1 MNISRIQQMASQ
13 GDMSVNALRYLLDC
27 HGECEHLD
35 FKAEFDL
42 ETDYGCT
49 SFSKDA
55 VGMKNVG
62 GGYIIIGVE
71 DKTWKKIGLKQRLS
85 YDTKILRDKI
95 RKATGLEIES
105 DIVQHEIFLDGSLS
119 LFGLILIRAATK
131 RSKLKVPSII
141 KRDFNNQEN
150 WGVRQ
155 GEIYVRSGDTT
166 KRIDSDE
173 ELRNLLDNL
182 ELRYQEQEVE
192 QANSIPSPFAVESG
206 LFRLLPREYVR
217 FIGRNKFKQE
227 LKNAIEGDP
236 RIWIINLYGPGG
248 VGKSA
253 LATWIA
259 YEYFQENAPFE
270 ALLHLS
276 AKDLELSTDEG
287 IRHLKPTLFSLED
300 FLDRILHLFEHAEYC
315 QADIEERKRVVIDI
329 LSAFK
334 TLLVLDNMETITDGR
349 IMEFV
354 RGLPP
359 TSQTKVLLTS
369 RRRTS
374 TWEYPIQVTEFD
386 EDEVQEFV
394 TIKSQEMNLNLQ
406 IEKPEIIQKIRL
418 MSGGLPLAVQWILG
432 EFAKTGKLDKIL
444 SRSLSPDSPLLEFS
458 FRNSWNALDRDS
470 QEALAVLSIF
480 DTHPTI
486 QEWRTALDW
495 PIENLEK
502 KISSLIE
509 VTFITERTENK
520 TGKKIYSALPITL
533 SFARNE
539 LAKLVGL
546 ETRAR
551 LRLQDYRNRM
561 DLASVETEQ
570 YSDLFGKFEA
580 KTETQKKA
588 VILCRMADGQ
598 ARSLDYKSAN
608 QYYKQALEIEPHSVF
623 ALVSY
628 GLFKAD
634 VGNHGEAIELIEQAA
649 KYCSKKTG
657 YYVYFSLSKIFDQI
671 HDRPNRIKN
680 LKKALEYEPKHT
692 IARHSLG
699 VALSQ
704 SSNFQDALQIFD
716 EIIREELGKRDG
728 PSESLAYAYKT
739 KIITLRRANRDQ
751 EAKRVAQEAINIL
764 EKYNDLKYLI
774 KRLDDLFDD

>member
-13 GDMSVNALRYLLDC
+13 GDMSINALRYLLDC

-35 FKAEFDL
+35 FKVDFEL
-42 ETDYGCT
+42 ESDYGCA
-49 SFSKDA
+49 SFAKDA

-62 GGYIIIGVE
+62 GGYIIVGVE
-71 DKTWKKIGLKQRLS
+71 DKTWKKLGLTKRLI
-85 YDTKILRDKI
+85 YDTKIIRDKI
-95 RKATGLEIES
+95 QKASGLAIEA

-119 LFGLILIRAATK
+119 VFALILVRSSIK

-141 KRDFNNQEN
+141 GRDFRNQEN
-150 WGVRQ
+150 WGLRA
-155 GEIYVRSGDTT
+155 GEIYIRSGDST
-166 KRIDSDE
+166 KRIDNEDT
-173 ELRNLLDNL
+173 LRNILDNL
-182 ELRYQEQEVE
+182 ELRYQEQDVE

-206 LFRLLPREYVR
+206 LFRLLPREYAR
-217 FIGRNKFKQE
+217 FIGRDKFKSS
-227 LKNAIEGDP
+227 LRKAIESDP

-253 LATWIA
+253 LATWVA
-259 YEYFQENAPFE
+259 YEYFQEGAPFE
-270 ALLHLS
+270 ALLQLS

-287 IRHLKPTLFSLED
+287 IKHLKPTLFSLED

-315 QADIEERKRVVIDI
+315 KADLDERKKIVTDI
-329 LSAFK
+329 LCAFR
-334 TLLVLDNMETITDGR
+334 TLLVLDNMETMTDGR

-354 RGLPP
+354 RALPP
-359 TSQTKVLLTS
+359 SSQTKVLLTS

-374 TWEYPIQVTEFD
+374 DWEYPIQVTEFD
-386 EDEVQEFV
+386 ENEVSNFLIV
-394 TIKSQEMNLNLQ
+394 KSQEMGLDLKVDN
-406 IEKPEIIQKIRL
+406 PEIVEKIRE
-418 MSGGLPLAVQWILG
+418 MSGGLPLAIQWILG
-432 EFAKTGKLDKIL
+432 EYAKTRDMDKIL

-458 FRNSWNALDRDS
+458 FRNSWNTLEHDS
-470 QEALAVLSIF
+470 REALAVLSIF
-480 DTHPTI
+480 DEHPTA

-495 PIENLEK
+495 PIEKLDK
-502 KISSLIE
+502 AISALIE
-509 VTFITERTENK
+509 VTFVTERTENK

-539 LAKLVGL
+539 LAKLSGL

-551 LRLQDYRNRM
+551 LRFQDFRNRM
-561 DLASVETEQ
+561 ELASVETGQ
-570 YSDLFGKFEA
+570 YAEWFEKFEA
-580 KTETQKKA
+580 KTEMQKKA

-598 ARSLDYKSAN
+598 ARSLGYQSAN

-634 VGNHGEAIELIEQAA
+634 VGNHGEAIELIEQAT

-657 YYVYFSLSKIFDQI
+657 YYVYFSLSKVYDQI

-680 LKKALEYEPKHT
+680 LRKALEFEPKHT

-704 SSNFQDALQIFD
+704 SSNFEEAIRIFD
-716 EIIREELGKRDG
+716 EIIREELSKHEG

-739 KIITLRRANRDQ
+739 KIITLRRAYREE
-751 EAKRVAQEAINIL
+751 EAKRVLQEALDIL
-764 EKYNDLKYLI
+764 EQHKDLKYLI
-774 KRLDDLFDD
+774 RRLDDLFDE

>member
-13 GDMSVNALRYLLDC
+13 GDMSVDALRYLLDC

-35 FKAEFDL
+35 FKADFEL
-42 ETDYGCT
+42 ETDYGCA

-71 DKTWKKIGLKQRLS
+71 DKTWKKRGVTKRLS

-105 DIVQHEIFLDGSLS
+105 DIVQHEIFLDGSLA
-119 LFGLILIRAATK
+119 LFALILIRATAK
-131 RSKLKVPSII
+131 RSKLKMPSII

-150 WGVRQ
+150 WGLRQ
-155 GEIYVRSGDTT
+155 GDIYVRSGDST

-173 ELRNLLDNL
+173 ELRTLLDNL
-182 ELRYQEQEVE
+182 DLKYQEQEVE
-192 QANSIPSPFAVESG
+192 QANSVPSPFAVESG

-217 FIGRNKFKQE
+217 FVGRDKFKID
-227 LKNAIEGDP
+227 LKKAIEGDP

-253 LATWIA
+253 LATWVA

-276 AKDLELSTDEG
+276 AKDLELSTGEG
-287 IRHLKPTLFSLED
+287 IKHLKPTLFSLED
-300 FLDRILHLFEHAEYC
+300 FLDRVLHLFKHDEYC
-315 QADIEERKRVVIDI
+315 QADIEERKKVVIDI

-354 RGLPP
+354 LGLPP
-359 TSQTKVLLTS
+359 ASKTKVLITS

-374 TWEYPIQVTEFD
+374 NWEYPIQVTELD
-386 EDEVQEFV
+386 EDEVREFV
-394 TIKSQEMNLNLQ
+394 KTKSQEMNLNAQ
-406 IEKPEIIQKIRL
+406 IDNPNVIQKIKT
-418 MSGGLPLAVQWILG
+418 MSGGLPLAIQWILG
-432 EFAKTGKLDKIL
+432 EFAKTGDLDKIL

-458 FRNSWNALDRDS
+458 FRNSWNALDRNS

-480 DTHPTI
+480 DNSPTV

-495 PIENLEK
+495 PVEKLEK
-502 KISSLIE
+502 AISSLIE

-520 TGKKIYSALPITL
+520 TGKKVYSALPITL

-539 LAKLVGL
+539 LAKLSGV
-546 ETRAR
+546 ETQAR
-551 LRLQDYRNRM
+551 LRLQNYRNRM
-561 DLASVETEQ
+561 DLASVETGR
-570 YSDLFGKFEA
+570 YDDWFDKFEA
-580 KTETQKKA
+580 KTDMQKKA

-598 ARSLDYKSAN
+598 ARSLDYQSAN
-608 QYYKQALEIEPHSVF
+608 QYYKQALDAEPHSVF

-634 VGNHGEAIELIEQAA
+634 VGNHGEAIELIEQAT

-657 YYVYFSLSKIFDQI
+657 YYVYFSLSKVYDQI

-716 EIIREELGKRDG
+716 EIIREELAKKDG
-728 PSESLAYAYKT
+728 PSESLVYAYKT
-739 KIITLRRANRDQ
+739 KIITLRRAKREQDANYVLQ
-751 EAKRVAQEAINIL
+751 EAKQVL
-764 EKYNDLKYLI
+764 EKHNELKHLI
-774 KRLDDLFDD
+774 RRLDDLLDE

>member
-1 MNISRIQQMASQ
+1 MNISRIQQMASD

-35 FKAEFDL
+35 FKAEFEL
-42 ETDYGCT
+42 ETDYGCA

-62 GGYIIIGVE
+62 GGYIVIGVE
-71 DKTWKKIGLKQRLS
+71 DKTWKKLGLKKRLT

-95 RKATGLEIES
+95 RKATSLEIEA
-105 DIVQHEIFLDGSLS
+105 DVVQHEIFLDGTLS
-119 LFGLILIRAATK
+119 LFGVILIRAATK

-141 KRDFNNQEN
+141 KRDFNNQES
-150 WGVRQ
+150 WGLRQ
-155 GEIYVRSGDTT
+155 GDIYVRSGDST
-166 KRIDSDE
+166 KRIDNDE

-206 LFRLLPREYVR
+206 LYRLLPREYIK
-217 FIGRNKFKQE
+217 FIGRDKFKQE

-315 QADIEERKRVVIDI
+315 QTDIEERKKVVTDI
-329 LSAFK
+329 LCAFR

-359 TSQTKVLLTS
+359 ISQTKVLLTS

-386 EDEVQEFV
+386 EDEVREFV
-394 TIKSQEMNLNLQ
+394 AIKSQEMNLNLE
-406 IEKPEIIQKIRL
+406 IKNTKIIQKIRM
-418 MSGGLPLAVQWILG
+418 MSGGLPLAIQWILG
-432 EFAKTGKLDKIL
+432 EFAKTGNLDKIL

-458 FRNSWNALDRDS
+458 FRNSWNALDRDA

-502 KISSLIE
+502 TISSLIE

-539 LAKLVGL
+539 LAKLTGI
-546 ETRAR
+546 ETQAR

-561 DLASVETEQ
+561 DLASVETRQ
-570 YSDLFGKFEA
+570 YADWFDKFEA

-598 ARSLDYKSAN
+598 ARSLDYQTAN

-634 VGNHGEAIELIEQAA
+634 IGNHGEAIELIEQAT

-657 YYVYFSLSKIFDQI
+657 YYVYFSISKVYDQI

-680 LKKALEYEPKHT
+680 LRKALEYEPKHT

-704 SSNFQDALQIFD
+704 SSNFQDAIQIFD
-716 EIIREELGKRDG
+716 EIIREELAKKDG
-728 PSESLAYAYKT
+728 PSESLVYAYKT
-739 KIITLRRANRDQ
+739 KIITLGRANRTQ
-751 EAKRVAQEAINIL
+751 EAKRVLQEAIHTL
-764 EKYNDLKYLI
+764 EQHNDLKYQI
-774 KRLDDLFDD
+774 KRLNDLIDE